1 MTTIIRALAT
11 DASGHPDPSDITA
24 MNAIYRHHVLHG
36 TASFEID
43 PPSIGNME
51 SRMMALM
58 AKQYPVLITERYDGG
73 IVGYAYTGHH

>member
-11 DASGHPDPSDITA
+11 DASGHPDPSDIAA

-43 PPSIGNME
+43 PPSSGNIE
-51 SRMMALM
+51 RRMM
-58 AKQYPVLITERYDGG
+58 PVIGG
-73 IVGYAYTGHH
+73 